1 MQRDNDPRSGRN
13 HRTAAHASPGGGPGI
28 SELPGA
34 PGGFGGGPLLNR
46 RSMMKALGL
55 GAAAIAGPGLV
66 AGCSSSSSGGRT
78 SIVFEETKPEVVPY
92 FNNLVAKFNASQSSV
107 TVSHDFTSSLIAEF
121 VRGNPPAI
129 DCDNYNLT
137 TSIFVARGV
146 LADLGG
152 LPQAKLID
160 PNIQA
165 LVTQYASFHGET
177 SILPYS
183 VAAAGV
189 IYNVDLFDKVG
200 VSSVPTTWSEF
211 LAVCEKFKSAKITP
225 VYQTYGDTWT
235 TQQGLFDY
243 TAGGMIDVAAF
254 YQGLAR
260 EGTNLGPNSSVSY
273 QKDFTAPCKQ
283 MLSLAPYFND
293 NPIAKHY
300 ADGNQAFASSQAGM
314 YMQGPWAVGEILAIN
329 PKLKMGT
336 FALPAT
342 DDASQTKCRVNL
354 DLAIWL
360 PRSQPQAQHDAAVQF
375 LDYLMQPSVLNAY
388 NQANLAFSPLK
399 NAPPQT
405 SPLVSGLNQ
414 YVSSGRF
421 YQGPGTYVPL
431 TIPVGN
437 FIQEM
442 MLTGNVSGFTSS
454 MDAAFKRLAIRTS
467 A

>member
-1 MQRDNDPRSGRN
+1 M
-13 HRTAAHASPGGGPGI
+13 I
-28 SELPGA
+28 
-34 PGGFGGGPLLNR
+34 
-46 RSMMKALGL
+46 KALGL

-66 AGCSSSSSGGRT
+66 AGCSSSSGGAT

-92 FNNLVAKFNASQSSV
+92 FNNLVAKFNASQSHV
-107 TVSHDFTSSLIAEF
+107 VVSHDFTSSLIAEF

-146 LADLGG
+146 LADLAG
-152 LPQAKLID
+152 LPQAQTID
-160 PNIQA
+160 PAIQA
-165 LVTQYASFHGET
+165 LVTQYASYKGET

-200 VSSVPTTWSEF
+200 VSAVPTTWSEF
-211 LAVCEKFKSAKITP
+211 LSVCEKFMSAGITP
-225 VYQTYGDTWT
+225 IYQTYGDPWT
-235 TQQGLFDY
+235 LQQGLFDY
-243 TAGGMIDVAAF
+243 TVGGTTDVAAF
-254 YQGLAR
+254 YKQLSAA
-260 EGTNLGPNSSVSY
+260 GTNLGPNSSVSFE
-273 QKDFTAPCKQ
+273 KDFTAPCQQ
-283 MLSLAPYFND
+283 MLSLTKYFNA

-300 ADGNQAFASSQAGM
+300 ADGNLAFASGAGGM
-314 YMQGPWAVGEILAIN
+314 YMQGPWAVGQVLTIN

-336 FALPAT
+336 FPLPAT
-342 DDASQTKCRVNL
+342 DNASQTKCRVNL

-360 PRSQPQAQHDAAVQF
+360 PRSQAPAQRTAALQF

-405 SPLVSGLNQ
+405 SPLVSGLQQ

-421 YQGPGTYVPL
+421 YQGAGTYVPI

-437 FIQEM
+437 YIQEM

-454 MDAAFKRLAIRTS
+454 MDSAFKRLAIRTS

>member
-1 MQRDNDPRSGRN
+1 MRRGNNVPSSRRRQAVTG
-13 HRTAAHASPGGGPGI
+13 TAAGG
-28 SELPGA
+28 SA
-34 PGGFGGGPLLNR
+34 PAAMSR
-46 RSMMKALGL
+46 RTMMKTVGL
-55 GAAAIAGPGLV
+55 GTAALAVPGLV
-66 AGCSSSSSGGRT
+66 AGCSSSSGGRT
-78 SIVFEETKPEVVPY
+78 SIVLEETKPEVIPY
-92 FNNLVAKFNASQSSV
+92 FNNLVAKFNASQQSISV
-107 TVSHDFTSSLIAEF
+107 THDSSSSLIAEF
-121 VRGNPPAI
+121 VRGNPPDI

-146 LADLGG
+146 LANLAS
-152 LPQAKLID
+152 LPQAQTIE
-160 PNIQA
+160 PAIQA
-165 LVTQYASFHGET
+165 LVTQYASYKGET
-177 SILPYS
+177 SVLPYS
-183 VAAAGV
+183 VAAEGV

-200 VSSVPTTWSEF
+200 VSAVPTTLTEF
-211 LAVCEKFKSAKITP
+211 LAVCEKFKSAGITP

-243 TAGGMIDVAAF
+243 TVGGMIDVASF
-254 YQGLAR
+254 YKQLNAD
-260 EGTNLGPNSSVSY
+260 GTNLGPNSSVSFE
-273 QKDFTAPCKQ
+273 KDFTAPCKR

-293 NPIAKHY
+293 NAISKHY
-300 ADGNQAFASSQAGM
+300 ADGNTAFAAGQAGM
-314 YMQGPWAVGEILAIN
+314 YMQGPWGVGQVLTIN

-336 FALPAT
+336 FPFPAT

-360 PRSQPQAQHDAAVQF
+360 PRSQGSAQRAAAIKF
-375 LDYLMQPSVLNAY
+375 LDYLMQPSAMNAY

-405 SPLVSGLNQ
+405 SPLVSGLQ
-414 YVSSGRF
+414 KYISSGAF
-421 YQGPGTYVPL
+421 YQGAGTYVPL

-454 MDAAFKRLAIRTS
+454 MDGAFKRLAIRTS

>member
-1 MQRDNDPRSGRN
+1 MQQDNHQS
-13 HRTAAHASPGGGPGI
+13 TAS
-28 SELPGA
+28 
-34 PGGFGGGPLLNR
+34 GGPLLTR
-46 RSMMKALGL
+46 RSMMKAVGL
-55 GAAAIAGPGLV
+55 GAAAIAGPGVV
-66 AGCSSSSSGGRT
+66 AGCSSGGTGGRT

-92 FNNLVAKFNASQSSV
+92 FNNLVAKFNAMQSSV
-107 TVSHDFTSSLIAEF
+107 TVTHDFTSNLIAEF

-146 LADLGG
+146 LANLAG
-152 LPQAKLID
+152 LPQAQLID

-165 LVTQYASFHGET
+165 LVNQYASFHGET
-177 SILPYS
+177 NVLPYS
-183 VAAAGV
+183 VAAEGV

-211 LAVCEKFKSAKITP
+211 LAVCEKFKSANITP
-225 VYQTYGDTWT
+225 VFQTYKDTWT

-243 TAGGMIDVAAF
+243 TVGGMIDVAGF
-254 YQGLAR
+254 YKQLNA
-260 EGTNLGPNSSVSY
+260 EGTNLGPSSSVSFE
-273 QKDFTAPCKQ
+273 KDFTAPCQ
-283 MLSLAPYFND
+283 RMLSLAPYFNS
-293 NPIAKHY
+293 NPIAQDY
-300 ADGNQAFASSQAGM
+300 ATGNQAFASGQAGM
-314 YMQGPWAVGEILAIN
+314 YMQGPWAVGEVLAIS

-336 FALPAT
+336 FPLPVT

-360 PRSQPQAQHDAAVQF
+360 PRSQSAAQRAAAIKF
-375 LDYLMQPSVLNAY
+375 LDYLMQPSVVNAY

-399 NAPPQT
+399 NAPQQT

-421 YQGPGTYVPL
+421 YQGAGTYVPI
-431 TIPVGN
+431 TIPVSN

-442 MLTGNVSGFTSS
+442 MLTGDVGGFTSS
-454 MDAAFKRLAIRTS
+454 MDSAFKRLAIRTS

>member
-1 MQRDNDPRSGRN
+1 M
-13 HRTAAHASPGGGPGI
+13 
-28 SELPGA
+28 
-34 PGGFGGGPLLNR
+34 
-46 RSMMKALGL
+46 
-55 GAAAIAGPGLV
+55 
-66 AGCSSSSSGGRT
+66 
-78 SIVFEETKPEVVPY
+78 FEETKPEVVPY

-177 SILPYS
+177 SVLPYS
-183 VAAAGV
+183 VAAEGV

-211 LAVCEKFKSAKITP
+211 LAVCEKFKSAGITP

-243 TAGGMIDVAAF
+243 TVGGMVDVAAF

-314 YMQGPWAVGEILAIN
+314 YMQGPWAVGEVLAIN

-360 PRSQPQAQHDAAVQF
+360 PRSQPQAQHARR
-375 LDYLMQPSVLNAY
+375 PS
-388 NQANLAFSPLK
+388 SSST
-399 NAPPQT
+399 T
-405 SPLVSGLNQ
+405 SCSRVS
-414 YVSSGRF
+414 
-421 YQGPGTYVPL
+421 
-431 TIPVGN
+431 
-437 FIQEM
+437 
-442 MLTGNVSGFTSS
+442 
-454 MDAAFKRLAIRTS
+454 
-467 A
+467 

>member
-1 MQRDNDPRSGRN
+1 MQRSSDPRPGRN
-13 HRTAAHASPGGGPGI
+13 HPTAAPTGGPVLG
-28 SELPGA
+28 
-34 PGGFGGGPLLNR
+34 R
-46 RSMMKALGL
+46 RPMLKALGF
-55 GAAAIAGPGLV
+55 GAAAIAAPGAL
-66 AGCSSSSSGGRT
+66 AGCSSSGGGVTR
-78 SIVFEETKPEVVPY
+78 IVFEETKPEVVPY
-92 FNNLVAKFNASQSSV
+92 FNNLVAKFNAAHPRIVV
-107 TVSHDFTSSLIAEF
+107 THDFTSSLIADF

-146 LADLGG
+146 LADLAS
-152 LPQAKLID
+152 LPQARTID

-165 LVTQYASFHGET
+165 LVSQYGSFHGET
-177 SILPYS
+177 SVLPYS
-183 VAAAGV
+183 VAAEGV

-200 VSSVPTTWSEF
+200 ADAVPTTWSEF
-211 LAVCEKFKSAKITP
+211 LAVCEKFKSANITP

-243 TAGGMIDVAAF
+243 TVGGMIDVAAF
-254 YQGLAR
+254 YKQLNAQ
-260 EGTNLGPNSSVSY
+260 GTNIGPNSPVSFE
-273 QKDFTAPCKQ
+273 KDFTAPCQK
-283 MLSLAPYFND
+283 MLSLAPYFNA

-300 ADGNQAFASSQAGM
+300 ADGNLAFANSQAGM
-314 YMQGPWAVGEILAIN
+314 YMQGPWAVGLIQAIN

-336 FALPAT
+336 FPLPAT
-342 DDASQTKCRVNL
+342 DDPSQTKCRVNL

-360 PRSQPQAQHDAAVQF
+360 PRSQSAPQRAAALQF
-375 LDYLMQPSVLNAY
+375 LDYLMQPSVMNAY
-388 NQANLAFSPLK
+388 NQTNLAFSPLK

-405 SPLVSGLNQ
+405 SPIVSGLNA

-421 YQGPGTYVPL
+421 YQGAGTYVPI

-454 MDAAFKRLAIRTS
+454 MDGAFKRLAIRTS

>member
-1 MQRDNDPRSGRN
+1 MD
-13 HRTAAHASPGGGPGI
+13 GPVL
-28 SELPGA
+28 S
-34 PGGFGGGPLLNR
+34 R
-46 RSMMKALGL
+46 RSMMKAAGL
-55 GAAAIAGPGLV
+55 GAAAIAAPGLV
-66 AGCSSSSSGGRT
+66 AGCSSSGGATR
-78 SIVFEETKPEVVPY
+78 IVFEETKPEVVPY
-92 FNNLVAKFNASQSSV
+92 FNNLVAKFNASQSQVVV
-107 TVSHDFTSSLIAEF
+107 THDFTSSLIAEF

-146 LADLGG
+146 LADLAGF
-152 LPQAKLID
+152 PQAQLIE

-165 LVTQYASFHGET
+165 LVTQYASYHGET

-183 VAAAGV
+183 VAAEGV

-211 LAVCEKFKSAKITP
+211 LAVCEKFKSANITP

-235 TQQGLFDY
+235 IQQGLFDY
-243 TAGGMIDVAAF
+243 TVGGMVDVAAF
-254 YQGLAR
+254 YQQLAR
-260 EGTNLGPNSSVSY
+260 EGTNLGPNSSVSFD
-273 QKDFTAPCKQ
+273 KDFTEPCQK
-283 MLSLAPYFND
+283 MLSLSPYFNAGS
-293 NPIAKHY
+293 IAKHY
-300 ADGNQAFASSQAGM
+300 GDGNLAFANGQAGM
-314 YMQGPWAVGEILAIN
+314 YMQGPWAVGQVLAIN

-336 FALPAT
+336 FPLPAT
-342 DDASQTKCRVNL
+342 EDASQTKCRVNL

-360 PRSQPQAQHDAAVQF
+360 PRSQPAAQRQAAVQF
-375 LDYLMQPSVLNAY
+375 LDYLMQPSVVNAY

-405 SPLVSGLNQ
+405 SPIVSGLQ
-414 YVSSGRF
+414 RYVSSGRF
-421 YQGPGTYVPL
+421 YQGAGTYVPI

-437 FIQEM
+437 FVQEM

-454 MDAAFKRLAIRTS
+454 MDGAFKRLAVRTS

>member
-1 MQRDNDPRSGRN
+1 
-13 HRTAAHASPGGGPGI
+13 
-28 SELPGA
+28 
-34 PGGFGGGPLLNR
+34 
-46 RSMMKALGL
+46 
-55 GAAAIAGPGLV
+55 
-66 AGCSSSSSGGRT
+66 
-78 SIVFEETKPEVVPY
+78 VFEETKPEVVPY
-92 FNNLVAKFNASQSSV
+92 FNNLVAKFNASQSQVVV
-107 TVSHDFTSSLIAEF
+107 THDFTSSLIAEF

-146 LADLGG
+146 LADLAGF
-152 LPQAKLID
+152 PQAQLIE

-165 LVTQYASFHGET
+165 LVTQYASYHGET

-183 VAAAGV
+183 VAAEGV

-211 LAVCEKFKSAKITP
+211 LAVCEKFKSANITP

-235 TQQGLFDY
+235 IQQGLFDY
-243 TAGGMIDVAAF
+243 TVGGMVDVAAF
-254 YQGLAR
+254 YQQLAR
-260 EGTNLGPNSSVSY
+260 EGTNLGPNSSVSFD
-273 QKDFTAPCKQ
+273 KDFTEPCKQ
-283 MLSLAPYFND
+283 MLSLSPYFNVGS
-293 NPIAKHY
+293 IAKHY
-300 ADGNQAFASSQAGM
+300 GDGNLAFANGQAGM
-314 YMQGPWAVGEILAIN
+314 YMQGPWAVGQVLAIN

-336 FALPAT
+336 FPLPAT
-342 DDASQTKCRVNL
+342 EDASQTKCRVNL

-360 PRSQPQAQHDAAVQF
+360 PRSQPAAQRQAAVQF
-375 LDYLMQPSVLNAY
+375 LDYLMQPSVVNAY

-405 SPLVSGLNQ
+405 SAIVSGLQQ

-421 YQGPGTYVPL
+421 YQGAGTYVPI

-437 FIQEM
+437 FVQEM

-454 MDAAFKRLAIRTS
+454 MDGAFKRLAVRTS

>member
-1 MQRDNDPRSGRN
+1 MRRASNTRSGRPKQTATQSVAGN
-13 HRTAAHASPGGGPGI
+13 PASGMSPRAKMKTDGLGTAALAV
-28 SELPGA
+28 
-34 PGGFGGGPLLNR
+34 
-46 RSMMKALGL
+46 
-55 GAAAIAGPGLV
+55 PGLV
-66 AGCSSSSSGGRT
+66 AGCSSSSGGAT
-78 SIVFEETKPEVVPY
+78 KIVFEETKPEVVPY
-92 FNNLVAKFNASQSSV
+92 FNNLVAKFNASQSHV
-107 TVSHDFTSSLIAEF
+107 VVSHDFTSNLIAEF

-146 LADLGG
+146 LADLAS

-165 LVTQYASFHGET
+165 LVTQYASYHGET
-177 SILPYS
+177 SVLPYS
-183 VAAAGV
+183 VAAEGV
-189 IYNVDLFDKVG
+189 IYNMDLFDKVG
-200 VSSVPTTWSEF
+200 ISSVPTTWSEF
-211 LAVCEKFKSAKITP
+211 LAAAEKFKSAGITP
-225 VYQTYGDTWT
+225 IYQTYGDTWT

-243 TAGGMIDVAAF
+243 TAGGMIDVAGF
-254 YQGLAR
+254 YQQLAR
-260 EGTNLGPNSSVSY
+260 EGTNLGSNSPVSFE
-273 QKDFTAPCKQ
+273 KDFTAPCQK
-283 MLSLAPYFND
+283 MLSLTSYFND

-300 ADGNQAFASSQAGM
+300 ADGNEAFAAGQAGM
-314 YMQGPWAVGEILAIN
+314 YMQGPWAVGEVLAIN

-360 PRSQPQAQHDAAVQF
+360 PRSQAPAQRTAAIQF
-375 LDYLMQPSVLNAY
+375 LDYLMQPSVVNAY
-388 NQANLAFSPLK
+388 NQTNLAFSPLK

-405 SPLVSGLNQ
+405 SPLVSGLQ
-414 YVSSGRF
+414 PYVSSGRF

-431 TIPVGN
+431 TIPIGN

-442 MLTGNVSGFTSS
+442 MLTGNVGGFTSS
-454 MDAAFKRLAIRTS
+454 MDGAFKRLAIRTS

>member
-1 MQRDNDPRSGRN
+1 MQQGDDLRSGRK
-13 HRTAAHASPGGGPGI
+13 HRRATPKTSGTPGVPGGGPVL
-28 SELPGA
+28 S
-34 PGGFGGGPLLNR
+34 R
-46 RSMMKALGL
+46 RSMMKAAGL
-55 GAAAIAGPGLV
+55 GAAAVAVPGLV
-66 AGCSSSSSGGRT
+66 AGCSSSGGAIT

-92 FNNLVAKFNASQSSV
+92 FNNLVEKFNAMQSTVSV
-107 TVSHDFTSSLIAEF
+107 THDFTTNLIAAF

-146 LADLGG
+146 LANLAS
-152 LPQAKLID
+152 LPQAKLINPD
-160 PNIQA
+160 IQA
-165 LVTQYASFHGET
+165 LVNQYASFHGET
-177 SILPYS
+177 NILPFS
-183 VAAAGV
+183 VAAEGV
-189 IYNVDLFDKVG
+189 IYNKDLFDKVG
-200 VSSVPTTWSEF
+200 VSAVPTTWSEF
-211 LAVCEKFKSAKITP
+211 LAVCEKFKSANITP
-225 VYQTYGDTWT
+225 IYQTYGDVWT
-235 TQQGLFDY
+235 IQQGLFDY

-260 EGTNLGPNSSVSY
+260 AGPNLGPNSSMSFG
-273 QKDFTAPCKQ
+273 KDFTAPCQK
-283 MLSLAPYFND
+283 MLSLAPYFNT

-300 ADGNQAFASSQAGM
+300 ADGNLAFASHQAGM
-314 YMQGPWAVGEILAIN
+314 YMQGPWAVGQVLAIN

-360 PRSQPQAQHDAAVQF
+360 PRSQPAAQHTAAIQF
-375 LDYLMQPSVLNAY
+375 LNYLMQPSVMNAY

-399 NAPPQT
+399 NAPPQK
-405 SPLVSGLNQ
+405 SPLVSGLQ
-414 YVSSGRF
+414 PYVSSGRF

-431 TIPVGN
+431 TIPIGN

-454 MDAAFKRLAIRTS
+454 MDGAFKRLAIRTS

>member
-13 HRTAAHASPGGGPGI
+13 HRTAAPTAPVGPGVPEPSGVSGGGPVL
-28 SELPGA
+28 S
-34 PGGFGGGPLLNR
+34 R
-46 RSMMKALGL
+46 RSMMKAVGL

-66 AGCSSSSSGGRT
+66 AGCSSSGGST
-78 SIVFEETKPEVVPY
+78 TKIVFEETKPEVVPY
-92 FNNLVAKFNASQSSV
+92 FNNLVAKFNASQSHVVV
-107 TVSHDFTSSLIAEF
+107 THDFTTNLIAAF

-146 LADLGG
+146 LADLAS

-177 SILPYS
+177 SVLPYS
-183 VAAAGV
+183 VAACGV

-211 LAVCEKFKSAKITP
+211 LAVCEKFKSAGITP

-243 TAGGMIDVAAF
+243 MVGGMIDVAAF

-260 EGTNLGPNSSVSY
+260 EGTNLGPNSSVSFE
-273 QKDFTAPCKQ
+273 KDFTAPCKQ
-283 MLSLAPYFND
+283 MLSLAPYFNA
-293 NPIAKHY
+293 NPIAENY
-300 ADGNQAFASSQAGM
+300 AKGNQAFASSQAGM
-314 YMQGPWAVGEILAIN
+314 YMQGPWAVGQVIAIN

-336 FALPAT
+336 FPMPAT

-360 PRSQPQAQHDAAVQF
+360 PRSQAAAQRTAAVQF
-375 LDYLMQPSVLNAY
+375 LDYLMQPSILNAY

-414 YVSSGRF
+414 YVRSGRF
-421 YQGPGTYVPL
+421 YQGAGTYVPL
-431 TIPVGN
+431 TVPVGN

-454 MDAAFKRLAIRTS
+454 MDGAFRRLAVRTS

>member
-1 MQRDNDPRSGRN
+1 VQQDN
-13 HRTAAHASPGGGPGI
+13 
-28 SELPGA
+28 
-34 PGGFGGGPLLNR
+34 PLGLSR

-66 AGCSSSSSGGRT
+66 AGCSSSGGATR
-78 SIVFEETKPEVVPY
+78 IVFEETKPEVVPY
-92 FNNLVAKFNASQSSV
+92 FNNLVAKFNASQSQVVV
-107 TVSHDFTSSLIAEF
+107 THDFTSSLIAEF

-146 LADLGG
+146 LANLADR
-152 LPQAKLID
+152 PQAKLINPD
-160 PNIQA
+160 IQA
-165 LVTQYASFHGET
+165 LVNQYASFHGET
-177 SILPYS
+177 NVLPFS
-183 VAAAGV
+183 VAAEGV
-189 IYNVDLFDKVG
+189 IYNMDLFDKVG

-211 LAVCEKFKSAKITP
+211 LAVCEKFKSANITP

-235 TQQGLFDY
+235 IQQGLFDY
-243 TAGGMIDVAAF
+243 TVGGMVDVAAF
-254 YQGLAR
+254 YQQLAR
-260 EGTNLGPNSSVSY
+260 VGTTLGPNSSVSFE
-273 QKDFTAPCKQ
+273 KDFTEPCQK
-283 MLSLAPYFND
+283 MLSLAPYFNTGS
-293 NPIAKHY
+293 IAKHY
-300 ADGNQAFASSQAGM
+300 GDGNLAFANGQAGM
-314 YMQGPWAVGEILAIN
+314 YMQGPWAVGQVLAIN

-336 FALPAT
+336 FPLPAT

-354 DLAIWL
+354 DLAVWL
-360 PRSQPQAQHDAAVQF
+360 PRSQPAAQRTAAVQF
-375 LDYLMQPSVLNAY
+375 LDYLMQPSIVNAY

-399 NAPPQT
+399 NALPQT
-405 SPLVSGLNQ
+405 SPIVSGLQQ

-421 YQGPGTYVPL
+421 YQGPGTYVPI

-454 MDAAFKRLAIRTS
+454 MDGAFKRLAVRTS

>member
-1 MQRDNDPRSGRN
+1 MQQGDDLRSGRK
-13 HRTAAHASPGGGPGI
+13 HRRATPKTSGTPGVPGGGPVL
-28 SELPGA
+28 S
-34 PGGFGGGPLLNR
+34 R
-46 RSMMKALGL
+46 RSMMKAAGL
-55 GAAAIAGPGLV
+55 GAAAVAVPGLV
-66 AGCSSSSSGGRT
+66 AGCSSSGGATT

-92 FNNLVAKFNASQSSV
+92 FNNLVEKFNAMQSTVSV
-107 TVSHDFTSSLIAEF
+107 THDFTTNLIAAF

-146 LADLGG
+146 LANLAS
-152 LPQAKLID
+152 LPQAKTID

-165 LVTQYASFHGET
+165 LVTQYASFQGET
-177 SILPYS
+177 SVLPYS
-183 VAAAGV
+183 VAACGV
-189 IYNVDLFDKVG
+189 IYNKDLFDKVG
-200 VSSVPTTWSEF
+200 VSAVPTTWTEF
-211 LAVCEKFKSAKITP
+211 LGVCEKFKSKNITP
-225 VYQTYGDTWT
+225 IYQTYGDTWT

-243 TAGGMIDVAAF
+243 TVGGMINVAAF
-254 YQGLAR
+254 YKQLNSQ
-260 EGTNLGPNSSVSY
+260 GTNLGPNSPVSFE
-273 QKDFTAPCKQ
+273 KDFTAPCKQ
-283 MLSLAPYFND
+283 MLSLAPYFNA

-300 ADGNQAFASSQAGM
+300 ADGNLAFSSHQAGM
-314 YMQGPWAVGEILAIN
+314 YMQGPWAVGLIQQIN

-336 FALPAT
+336 FPLPAT

-360 PRSQPQAQHDAAVQF
+360 PRSQTAAQRTAALHF
-375 LDYLMQPSVLNAY
+375 LDYLMQPSVVNAY

-405 SPLVSGLNQ
+405 SPIVSGLNQ
-414 YVSSGRF
+414 YVSSARF
-421 YQGPGTYVPL
+421 YQGAGTYVPI

-454 MDAAFKRLAIRTS
+454 MDSAFKRLAVRTS

>member
-1 MQRDNDPRSGRN
+1 MQQDDDRRLGGN
-13 HRTAAHASPGGGPGI
+13 HRTAALKASGVPGVLASGPV
-28 SELPGA
+28 
-34 PGGFGGGPLLNR
+34 LNR
-46 RSMMKALGL
+46 RLMIKAAGL
-55 GAAAIAGPGLV
+55 GAAAIAVPGLV
-66 AGCSSSSSGGRT
+66 AGCSSSGGTTT

-92 FNNLVAKFNASQSSV
+92 FNNLVAKFNASQSQV
-107 TVSHDFTSSLIAEF
+107 TVTHDFTTNLIAAF

-146 LADLGG
+146 LADLAH

-160 PNIQA
+160 PTIQA
-165 LVTQYASFHGET
+165 LVNQYASFHGET
-177 SILPYS
+177 SVLPFS
-183 VAAAGV
+183 VAAEGI

-211 LAVCEKFKSAKITP
+211 LAVCEKFKSANITP
-225 VYQTYGDTWT
+225 VFQTYKDTWT

-243 TAGGMIDVAAF
+243 TVGGMVDVAAF
-254 YQGLAR
+254 YKQLNA
-260 EGTNLGPNSSVSY
+260 EGTNLGPNSSVSFE
-273 QKDFTAPCKQ
+273 KDFTEPCQK
-283 MLSLAPYFND
+283 MLSLAPYFNT
-293 NPIAKHY
+293 NPIAQDY
-300 ADGNQAFASSQAGM
+300 ATGNQAFASGQAGM

-336 FALPAT
+336 FPLPAT
-342 DDASQTKCRVNL
+342 DDPSQTKCRVNL
-354 DLAIWL
+354 DLAVWL
-360 PRSQPQAQHDAAVQF
+360 PRSQSASQRTAAIKF
-375 LDYLMQPSVLNAY
+375 LDYLMQPSVINAY

-405 SPLVSGLNQ
+405 SPIVSGLNQ

-421 YQGPGTYVPL
+421 YQGPGTYVPI
-431 TIPVGN
+431 TIPVAN

-454 MDAAFKRLAIRTS
+454 MDSAFKRLAIRTS